1 VTSRPAGTGTSA
13 HSPKSTRAR
22 APTSLLVPSR
32 NALDARSFP
41 RRADSLI
48 FRYSLHTESASHNES
63 RKKKAF
69 GLERRFW
76 SPSQDR
82 VQFSLLRQHLIE
94 ILAEKKRV
102 RGSLE
107 KAAT

>member
-1 VTSRPAGTGTSA
+1 M
-13 HSPKSTRAR
+13 
-22 APTSLLVPSR
+22 
-32 NALDARSFP
+32 
-41 RRADSLI
+41 
-48 FRYSLHTESASHNES
+48 HNES
-63 RKKKAF
+63 ARRKKAF

>member
-1 VTSRPAGTGTSA
+1 MPAR
-13 HSPKSTRAR
+13 SPDDAD
-22 APTSLLVPSR
+22 APTPSSSDIPVIVCITR
-32 NALDARSFP
+32 GHRSP
-41 RRADSLI
+41 VG
-48 FRYSLHTESASHNES
+48 
-63 RKKKAF
+63 KKKAF

>member
-1 VTSRPAGTGTSA
+1 M
-13 HSPKSTRAR
+13 
-22 APTSLLVPSR
+22 
-32 NALDARSFP
+32 
-41 RRADSLI
+41 
-48 FRYSLHTESASHNES
+48 HNES
-63 RKKKAF
+63 SRVHRSPVGKKKAF

>member
-1 VTSRPAGTGTSA
+1 MPAR
-13 HSPKSTRAR
+13 SPD
-22 APTSLLVPSR
+22 APTPSSSDIPVIACITR
-32 NALDARSFP
+32 VHRS
-41 RRADSLI
+41 
-48 FRYSLHTESASHNES
+48 E
-63 RKKKAF
+63 KKAF